1 MDRVRR
7 EAVQIANNNHMTA
20 GTTYPRRIL
29 IHCYYSTCF
38 PMAYRVNG
46 QVKTAVM
53 LLEHVVAFREG
64 MLAEDHPD
72 QLASQHAPAG
82 GGGKAARARGGG

>member
-1 MDRVRR
+1 
-7 EAVQIANNNHMTA
+7 
-20 GTTYPRRIL
+20 
-29 IHCYYSTCF
+29 
-38 PMAYRVNG
+38 MAYRVNG

-82 GGGKAARARGGG
+82 AYQANGQVREREC

>member
-1 MDRVRR
+1 M
-7 EAVQIANNNHMTA
+7 
-20 GTTYPRRIL
+20 TYPRRIL

-64 MLAEDHPD
+64 MLAEDYPD
-72 QLASQHAPAG
+72 QLASQHEL
-82 GGGKAARARGGG
+82 ARAYKADGQVKVAVALLHTMSIEVAPGAE